1 MEFIKI
7 VLFLF
12 VVNKNLLKK
21 KEQNLIFFSCGSI
34 NLLGKTALWN
44 FISKRIN
51 GTPKRIYC
59 KRNLQVRCFKLS
71 MQYKRAFKKK
81 KDFVRVRFNDSWF
94 IFHNSSWS
102 FHKPEFSRKH
112 ISRIIWSEQNT
123 RLWPSK
129 LKINT
134 ELCGKDIILKTLL
147 STISSMIHF
156 FIKQKFCKYQFLYS
170 QK

>member
-21 KEQNLIFFSCGSI
+21 KNKTWYFSVADLSTCSGKLHFETSYQNASMVHLKGYIAKEIYRWNVLSCPCNTKG
-34 NLLGKTALWN
+34 
-44 FISKRIN
+44 
-51 GTPKRIYC
+51 
-59 KRNLQVRCFKLS
+59 LS
-71 MQYKRAFKKK
+71 KKK
-81 KDFVRVRFNDSWF
+81 KILSGLDLTTRDSYF
-94 IFHNSSWS
+94 TIPVEVF
-102 FHKPEFSRKH
+102 KPKFSRKH